1 MTEIRCLQL
10 LPLATRISASNARY
24 PVEQVPLPPPRYLMS
39 LSARCP
45 IQISFRIK
53 KPKDVEDDDDADD
66 VESLETKCSK
76 ALMP

>member
-24 PVEQVPLPPPRYLMS
+24 PVKQVSPSPLPHPII
-39 LSARCP
+39 SACCP

-53 KPKDVEDDDDADD
+53 KPKDVENDDDD
-66 VESLETKCSK
+66 VECLKTNCSK

>member
-53 KPKDVEDDDDADD
+53 KPKDVEDDDDD

>member
-24 PVEQVPLPPPRYLMS
+24 PVEQVSPSPLRPPLMF
-39 LSARCP
+39 LSACCP

-53 KPKDVEDDDDADD
+53 KPKDVEDDDDD
-66 VESLETKCSK
+66 VECLETNCSK

>member
-24 PVEQVPLPPPRYLMS
+24 PVEPVPLIPPPHSLMS
-39 LSARCP
+39 LSACCP

-53 KPKDVEDDDDADD
+53 KPKDVEDDDDD
-66 VESLETKCSK
+66 VESLETNCSK

>member
-24 PVEQVPLPPPRYLMS
+24 PVEQVSPSPLPPPLMS
-39 LSARCP
+39 LSACCP

-53 KPKDVEDDDDADD
+53 KPKDVEDDDDDA
-66 VESLETKCSK
+66 ESLETNCSK